1 MKTKYI
7 YHCSSHIDAMDKANL
22 YYINCNAA
30 HTIREKDYK
39 TTEILNRYGNI
50 IAVFV
55 TE

>member
-7 YHCSSHIDAMDKANL
+7 YRCTAGTRKDRVNL

-30 HTIREKDYK
+30 HTIRETDNK
-39 TTEILNRYGNI
+39 TTEILNKHGNI